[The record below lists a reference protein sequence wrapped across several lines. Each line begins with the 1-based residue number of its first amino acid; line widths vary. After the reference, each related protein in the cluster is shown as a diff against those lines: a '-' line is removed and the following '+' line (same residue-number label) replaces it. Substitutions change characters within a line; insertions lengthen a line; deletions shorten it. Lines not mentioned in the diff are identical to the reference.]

1 MPAPRVSGR
10 EKWKYK
16 KWFTVLSPSILG
28 EIPIA
33 TIPADDSSKIL
44 NRSIEVT
51 LYDLTGDV
59 SQLHMRFILKIIGVE
74 DSTART
80 AFREVYL
87 SRDYLRSLTK
97 RKSSKISLIAN
108 LETKDGSKLRISAVA
123 FTTYTCKTSQKKLIR
138 RNMYNVISEI
148 SKQSTLDEIIKDVI
162 SGKIQSQLFEVAK
175 KIYPVRK
182 VEIAKIK
189 ILS

>member
-28 EIPIA
+28 EIPVA

>member
-28 EIPIA
+28 EIPVA

-123 FTTYTCKTSQKKLIR
+123 FTTYT
-138 RNMYNVISEI
+138 
-148 SKQSTLDEIIKDVI
+148 
-162 SGKIQSQLFEVAK
+162 
-175 KIYPVRK
+175 
-182 VEIAKIK
+182 
-189 ILS
+189 

>member
-1 MPAPRVSGR
+1 
-10 EKWKYK
+10 
-16 KWFTVLSPSILG
+16 
-28 EIPIA
+28 
-33 TIPADDSSKIL
+33 
-44 NRSIEVT
+44 
-51 LYDLTGDV
+51 
-59 SQLHMRFILKIIGVE
+59 
-74 DSTART
+74 
-80 AFREVYL
+80 YL